1 MAKNTFMR
9 FPGGLAKAFTLSY
22 DDGVEQDVQL
32 IKIFD
37 KYGLKC
43 TFNINSGSFAP
54 EGTVFA
60 PGNVHRH
67 LTEAATRETYANTVH
82 EVAVHTYNHPHLEC
96 LPMAEVVYQVIKDRE
111 NLENMFG
118 RPIRGMAYPYGT
130 FNDTVVEALRA
141 CGVVYSRT
149 TVSTENFDLPKDWLR
164 LPATCHHKNPRLME
178 LGQKFIDMK
187 LTDGGHA
194 PKLFYL
200 WGHSYEFEQ
209 DNNWERIE
217 DFCAMI
223 SGKEDIWY
231 ATNIEIFEY
240 MEAYSRLVWSADS
253 KYVYNPT
260 NFTIWFARSSRLFC
274 VKPGEQIS
282 TIDWIGK

>member
-9 FPGGLAKAFTLSY
+9 FPGGRAKAFTLSY

-32 IKIFD
+32 MSIFD

-43 TFNINSGSFAP
+43 TFNINSGSYAA

-67 LTEAATRETYANTVH
+67 LTEAATLATYKDTPH
-82 EVAVHTYNHPHLEC
+82 EVAIHTYNHPHLEC
-96 LPMAEVVYQVIKDRE
+96 LSSAEVVYQVMRDRD

-149 TVSTENFDLPKDWLR
+149 TVSTESFDIPKDWLR
-164 LPATCHHKNPRLME
+164 LPATCHHQNPRLME
-178 LGQKFIDMK
+178 LGEKFVDMK
-187 LTDGGHA
+187 LGDSTHP

-209 DNNWERIE
+209 RDNWELIE
-217 DFCAMI
+217 NFCAFI
-223 SGKEDIWY
+223 SGREDIWY
-231 ATNIEIFEY
+231 ATNMEIFEY
-240 MEAYSRLVWSADS
+240 IEAYNRLVWSANAR
-253 KYVYNPT
+253 YVYNPT
-260 NFTIWFARSSRLFC
+260 GFTLWFAYNGKSFEI
-274 VKPGEQIS
+274 KPGEQLC
-282 TIDWIGK
+282 TY